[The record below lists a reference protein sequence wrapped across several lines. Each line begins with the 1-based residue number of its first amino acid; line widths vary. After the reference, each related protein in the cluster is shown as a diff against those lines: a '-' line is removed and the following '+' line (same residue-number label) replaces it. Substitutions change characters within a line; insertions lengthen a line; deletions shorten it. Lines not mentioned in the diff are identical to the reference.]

1 MRDQLRRWVLPVV
14 TLALAAV
21 VGVGLLTAAPPPSD
35 RAGAIASRLR
45 CPVCQGVSVAD
56 SPSDTAQ
63 AMRARID
70 ELIAAGATD
79 EEVFRHFVERYGQWV
94 LLQPPL
100 DQRTVWLWLAP
111 GVVAAAGI
119 AVVVLAGRGRRAT
132 PTGRLTDAQ
141 RRVVA
146 EALAEFDGTQP

>member
-1 MRDQLRRWVLPVV
+1 MRDRLRSWLLPVV
-14 TLALAAV
+14 TLAFAAV
-21 VGVGLLTAAPPPSD
+21 VGIGLLTAAPSPPD

-70 ELIAAGATD
+70 ALIAAGATD
-79 EEVFRHFVERYGQWV
+79 QEVFRHFVDRYGHWV
-94 LLQPPL
+94 LLEPPL

-111 GVVAAAGI
+111 VVVAAAGI
-119 AVVVLAGRGRRAT
+119 AVVVLVGHGRRVALT
-132 PTGRLTDAQ
+132 KRLTDTQ
-141 RRVVA
+141 RRAVA
-146 EALAEFDGTQP
+146 EALAEFEGTQS